1 MTRLP
6 ACALYTK
13 DDELVRRITGLLQTL
28 AAIQPAKT
36 TRDLESLF
44 QANPPIL
51 LFLDLRRPDW
61 RETLAHVQSAWP
73 DTVVVALGVL
83 QSEPFLEIASTG
95 IFAVEDV
102 QADRA
107 RLQATA
113 TSALKHLAL
122 IRQRREAEEFSDR
135 SARSAQGAEAVIL
148 GSARALYR
156 SVRNSGNLD
165 TVLQNMVEHAA
176 ESAGVMRAGIFLRSQ
191 ADSTYR
197 CRAALHCTEA
207 ARNLEF
213 PESDLVVAWL
223 ESHAHIVSPLSLDHT
238 PKVADR
244 QMLKQTLATL
254 GAELL
259 MPLYAENW
267 LIGWFF
273 AGPRATGL
281 PWQAADLE
289 HLAVMGEHLSTT
301 LENVFL
307 CNRLAAQNN
316 MLETLFD
323 TLPTGIVV
331 AGTDGRI
338 SRINKAAEG
347 IFGKTADHV
356 LRQPAEALSSRL
368 ADLLGRTLRGDAV
381 PETAEWSEPGVRRSL
396 AVQAT
401 RLMSGTRCVGA
412 MALIH
417 DKTRE
422 VALEEKQDQLERA
435 TFWTELA
442 ASMSH
447 EIRNPL
453 VAIKTFAQL
462 LPERYSDSE
471 FRREFSKLMTHEVD
485 RLNGIVEQINEFA
498 NPPDLMFKPIDIRQ
512 TLQSSIDTA
521 LKRFSQ
527 NGIEIKSRIGENLPE
542 IQGDERSL
550 VDCFAHLVA
559 NAIEASLPQTK
570 PAVTLTVDPL
580 PKSDGV
586 EGLLVSV
593 QDNGKGISANIR
605 DKVFSPFCTTK
616 ARGMGLGLPVVKRT
630 VVDHNG
636 WVRINTGDKGTCV
649 TVMLPANRSEVVH
662 ETCTDRR
669 R

>member
-1 MTRLP
+1 MTQLP

-13 DDELVRRITGLLQTL
+13 DDGLVRRIAGLLRTS
-28 AAIQPAKT
+28 AAVQPAKT
-36 TRDLESLF
+36 SRDLENLLQSNLTL
-44 QANPPIL
+44 L
-51 LFLDLRRPDW
+51 LFLDLRRTDW
-61 RETLAHVQSAWP
+61 RDTLAHVQTAWP
-73 DTVVVALGVL
+73 DTVVVALGIL
-83 QSEPFLEIASTG
+83 KSEPFVEIASAG
-95 IFAVEDV
+95 VFAVEDV
-102 QADRA
+102 EADRA

-113 TSALKHLAL
+113 ASALKHLAL
-122 IRQRREAEEFSDR
+122 VRQHRETEEFLDR
-135 SARSAQGAEAVIL
+135 DSRAAPAAESPAPTP
-148 GSARALYR
+148 SRALYR
-156 SVRNSGNLD
+156 SFRNNGNLD
-165 TVLQNMVEHAA
+165 TVLQNMVEHTA
-176 ESAGVMRAGIFLRSQ
+176 EALGIMRAGIFLRTQ
-191 ADSTYR
+191 ADPAFR
-197 CRAALHCTEA
+197 CRAALRCTESCRA
-207 ARNLEF
+207 LEV
-213 PESDLVVAWL
+213 PESDPLIAWL
-223 ESHAHIVSPLSLDHT
+223 ENHVHIVSSLSLDHT
-238 PKVADR
+238 PKAADR
-244 QMLKQTLATL
+244 QMLKQALTSL
-254 GAELL
+254 GAEVL
-259 MPLYAENW
+259 MPLHAENR

-281 PWQAADLE
+281 PYQTADLE
-289 HLAVMGEHLSTT
+289 RLAVMGDHLSTA
-301 LENVFL
+301 LENIFL

-331 AGTDGRI
+331 ASTNGRL
-338 SRINKAAEG
+338 SRINKAAET
-347 IFGKTADHV
+347 IFGQAAAKV
-356 LRQPAEALSSRL
+356 LHQPAEALSSRL

-401 RLMSGTRCVGA
+401 RLMSGARCVGA

-422 VALEEKQDQLERA
+422 AALEEKQEALERA

-485 RLNGIVEQINEFA
+485 RLNGIVEQINDFA
-498 NPPDLMFKPIDIRQ
+498 NPPDLMFRPVDIRK
-512 TLQSSIDTA
+512 TLQSGIDTA
-521 LKRFSQ
+521 LKRFSH
-527 NGIEIKSRIGENLPE
+527 NGFEIKTRIDEKLPE
-542 IQGDERSL
+542 IQRDERSL
-550 VDCFAHLVA
+550 IDCFAHLIA
-559 NAIEASLPQTK
+559 NAIEASLQQSK
-570 PAVTLTVDPL
+570 PSVTLTVDPL

-593 QDNGKGISANIR
+593 QDNGKGIAANIR

-616 ARGMGLGLPVVKRT
+616 ARGMGLGLPGVKRT
-630 VVDHNG
+630 VIDHNG

-649 TVMLPANRSEVVH
+649 TVMLPANRSEVCH
-662 ETCTDRR
+662 ETSADRR
-669 R
+669 